1 MGYSSRRGVVG
12 RQCILCWGTKRLLVV
27 RGVASVTGGVERLIY
42 PDDVLSVNN
51 GGLVSM
57 ERQLNVS
64 LLESVFVDEPKR
76 AMFLLSAYL
85 L

>member
-1 MGYSSRRGVVG
+1 M
-12 RQCILCWGTKRLLVV
+12 
-27 RGVASVTGGVERLIY
+27 TGGVERLIY